1 MGGPGCSRRHRCCGA
16 DPATSPSGCSPRYS
30 CCGAPVT
37 GREGRE
43 GREGCTKVCR
53 KCGELWGLPAGEC
66 YVREHNLV
74 DLQEQEQEQEEE
86 EKEEKEVEEIKE
98 KDNLLSFVKPVKEN
112 TFKTKKKIVEMLE
125 RYPPVITYH
134 MF

>member
-1 MGGPGCSRRHRCCGA
+1 MLYAVLFRCCGA
-16 DPATSPSGCSPRYS
+16 DPATSPGGCSPRYS
-30 CCGAPVT
+30 CCGAAVT
-37 GREGRE
+37 GREGK
-43 GREGCTKVCR
+43 EGCTKVCL

-74 DLQEQEQEQEEE
+74 DLQQEQEEDQEEEE
-86 EKEEKEVEEIKE
+86 EKEEKEFEEIKE
-98 KDNLLSFVKPVKEN
+98 KDNLLSFVKPVKVN
-112 TFKTKKKIVEMLE
+112 TSKTKRKIVEMLE